1 MIPEHELKEVFKL
14 NSMLPVIP
22 NSATL
27 PVKLSNPDGKT
38 NVLPEALDRVLKL
51 PQVQLL
57 GAQMSLR
64 FKKCYNELI
73 SSSRI
78 GMFIIHLNSNT
89 SNRCTSTLQP
99 VDLINVPKI
108 FLYVIQRFV
117 VCICLEN

>member
-1 MIPEHELKEVFKL
+1 MTQDKLIPEHELKEVFKL

-64 FKKCYNELI
+64 FKK
-73 SSSRI
+73 
-78 GMFIIHLNSNT
+78 
-89 SNRCTSTLQP
+89 
-99 VDLINVPKI
+99 NVTM
-108 FLYVIQRFV
+108 
-117 VCICLEN
+117 N